1 MKIIGVAASARK
13 NKATKFLLEQCL
25 KEARRTAEGAGKS
38 LTVEL
43 VELAGLN
50 VNGCLACDAC
60 KKGVLCSQQDDYQ
73 PLIAKLADPEVVG
86 IILATPVY
94 MGSMSSQAKAFID
107 RTVIFRRNGF
117 MFRNKLGGAIA
128 VGGSRNGGQE
138 MTIQAVHAAMM
149 IHDMI
154 IVGDGDH
161 FGGTAWGN
169 HPDGYQSDTVGIA
182 TARNLG
188 RRMVEVARMMQV
200 G

>member
-13 NKATKFLLEQCL
+13 NKSSKFLLEQCL
-25 KEARRTAEGAGKS
+25 DQAKRTAESAGQS
-38 LTVEL
+38 LDVEL

-50 VNGCLACDAC
+50 VNGCIACDAC
-60 KKGVLCSQQDDYQ
+60 KKGVLCSQEDDYQ

-94 MGSMSSQAKAFID
+94 MGSMSSQAKAFLD
-107 RTVIFRRNGF
+107 RTVLFRRNGF
-117 MFRNKLGGAIA
+117 MFKDKLGGAIA

-138 MTIQAVHAAMM
+138 LTIQGVHAAMM

-161 FGGTAWGN
+161 FGGAAWGN
-169 HPDGYQSDTVGIA
+169 HPDGYQADTVGIA
-182 TARNLG
+182 TAQNLG
-188 RRMVEVARMMQV
+188 RRMVEIAGKMRID
-200 G
+200 

>member
-13 NKATKFLLEQCL
+13 NKSTRFLLEQCL
-25 KEARRTAEGAGKS
+25 DEARNAGQG
-38 LTVEL
+38 LDVEL

-60 KKGVLCSQQDDYQ
+60 KKGVTCSQDDDYQ

-94 MGSMSSQAKAFID
+94 MGCMSSQAKAFLD
-107 RTVIFRRNGF
+107 RTVLFRRNGF

-138 MTIQAVHAAMM
+138 LTIQAVHAAMM

-161 FGGTAWGN
+161 FGGAAWGN
-169 HPDGYQSDTVGIA
+169 HPDGYQADKVGIA

-188 RRMVEVARMMQV
+188 RRMAEIAGKMHN